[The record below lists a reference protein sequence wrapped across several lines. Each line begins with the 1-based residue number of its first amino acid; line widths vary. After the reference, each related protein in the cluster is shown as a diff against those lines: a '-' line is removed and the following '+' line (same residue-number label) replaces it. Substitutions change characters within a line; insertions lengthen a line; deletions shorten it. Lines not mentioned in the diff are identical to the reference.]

1 MKNKYIAPNITVV
14 DLEIESQIL
23 AASSDVP
30 VDFADDSQGE
40 YSGAFNSSNH
50 IFVFDD
56 EELEQE

>member
-23 AASSDVP
+23 AASSEVKVNFSDDVN
-30 VDFADDSQGE
+30 D

-56 EELEQE
+56 EELEQD

>member
-23 AASSDVP
+23 AASQVP
-30 VDFADDSQGE
+30 VVFDNSEEDYIGDFK
-40 YSGAFNSSNH
+40 SSNH

-56 EELEQE
+56 EELEQD

>member
-23 AASSDVP
+23 TASQVQVEFDNSGEDYIG
-30 VDFADDSQGE
+30 DFK
-40 YSGAFNSSNH
+40 SSNH

-56 EELEQE
+56 EEFEQN

>member
-23 AASSDVP
+23 TASQVQVEFDNSDYIG
-30 VDFADDSQGE
+30 DFK
-40 YSGAFNSSNH
+40 SSNH

-56 EELEQE
+56 EELEQN

>member
-23 AASSDVP
+23 TASQVSIEFDNSEADYTG
-30 VDFADDSQGE
+30 DFK
-40 YSGAFNSSNH
+40 SSNH

-56 EELEQE
+56 EELEQD

>member
-23 AASSDVP
+23 AASQVQVVFDNSEEDYIGG
-30 VDFADDSQGE
+30 FK
-40 YSGAFNSSNH
+40 SSNH

-56 EELEQE
+56 EELEQN

>member
-23 AASSDVP
+23 TASQVQVEFDNSDYIG
-30 VDFADDSQGE
+30 DFK
-40 YSGAFNSSNH
+40 SSNH

-56 EELEQE
+56 EELEQD

>member
-14 DLEIESQIL
+14 DMEIESQIL
-23 AASSDVP
+23 AASLMK
-30 VDFADDSQGE
+30 VDIVDESQGE

-56 EELEQE
+56 EELEQD

>member
-23 AASSDVP
+23 TASQVQVEFDNNSDEDYIG
-30 VDFADDSQGE
+30 DFK
-40 YSGAFNSSNH
+40 SSNH

-56 EELEQE
+56 EELEQN

>member
-23 AASSDVP
+23 AASSEVQVEFDNSEADYTG
-30 VDFADDSQGE
+30 DFK
-40 YSGAFNSSNH
+40 SSNH

-56 EELEQE
+56 DELEQN

>member
-23 AASSDVP
+23 TASQVQVEFDNSET
-30 VDFADDSQGE
+30 DF
-40 YSGAFNSSNH
+40 SGDFRSSNH

-56 EELEQE
+56 EELEQD

>member
-23 AASSDVP
+23 AASEVP
-30 VDFADDSQGE
+30 VMFDDSNID
-40 YSGAFNSSNH
+40 YSGDFKSSNH

-56 EELEQE
+56 EELEQD

>member
-23 AASSDVP
+23 AASSMQVEFDNSEADYTG
-30 VDFADDSQGE
+30 DFK
-40 YSGAFNSSNH
+40 SSNH

-56 EELEQE
+56 EELEQD

>member
-23 AASSDVP
+23 AASSDVQ
-30 VDFADDSQGE
+30 VVNFSDDVND

-56 EELEQE
+56 EELEQD

>member
-23 AASSDVP
+23 AASSEVKVNFSDDVN
-30 VDFADDSQGE
+30 D
-40 YSGAFNSSNH
+40 YSGDFKSSNH

-56 EELEQE
+56 EELEQD

>member
-40 YSGAFNSSNH
+40 YSGAFNH

>member
-23 AASSDVP
+23 AASLMK
-30 VDFADDSQGE
+30 VDIVDESQGE

-56 EELEQE
+56 EELEQD

>member
-23 AASSDVP
+23 TASQVQVEFDNSDYIG
-30 VDFADDSQGE
+30 DFK
-40 YSGAFNSSNH
+40 SSNH

-56 EELEQE
+56 EELGQN

>member
-23 AASSDVP
+23 AASSEVQVNFSNDEI
-30 VDFADDSQGE
+30 D
-40 YSGAFNSSNH
+40 YSGDFKSSNH

-56 EELEQE
+56 EELEQD

>member
-23 AASSDVP
+23 AASGVQVKFSEDEI
-30 VDFADDSQGE
+30 D
-40 YSGAFNSSNH
+40 YSGVFNSSNH

-56 EELEQE
+56 EELEQD

>member
-23 AASSDVP
+23 AASSDVQ
-30 VDFADDSQGE
+30 VEFDNSGEDYIGDFK
-40 YSGAFNSSNH
+40 SSNH

>member
-23 AASSDVP
+23 TASSQVQVEFDYSDEDYIG
-30 VDFADDSQGE
+30 DFK
-40 YSGAFNSSNH
+40 SSNH

-56 EELEQE
+56 EELEQN